1 MILVKFRPNFIQTC
15 SSVFKL
21 HVKKISYM
29 HFANINLNFNLW
41 CTLRHRD
48 WISSSKIYNVT
59 VKNYFLGQERVAV
72 AENSETYLESSWTSS
87 YDWVFS
93 TKTYNGQNLLIVDYA
108 SFFFSCL
115 LKSVMYKYNT
125 TNPVIIIY
133 VDGYHVGGYLYDK
146 LLFKI

>member
-1 MILVKFRPNFIQTC
+1 MLVKFRPNFIQIC
-15 SSVFKL
+15 SSIFKL

-29 HFANINLNFNLW
+29 HFVNINSN
-41 CTLRHRD
+41 LRHRD

-59 VKNYFLGQERVAV
+59 IKNYFLGQERVAV

-87 YDWVFS
+87 YDGVFS
-93 TKTYNGQNLLIVDYA
+93 TKTYNGQNLLIVDYT

>member
-1 MILVKFRPNFIQTC
+1 MMLVKFRPNFIQIC
-15 SSVFKL
+15 SSIFKL

-29 HFANINLNFNLW
+29 HFVNINSN
-41 CTLRHRD
+41 LRHRD

-59 VKNYFLGQERVAV
+59 IKNYFLGQERVAV

-87 YDWVFS
+87 YDGVFS
-93 TKTYNGQNLLIVDYA
+93 TKTYNGQNLLIVDYT